1 MNNFYCVLIVLLFS
15 AFILSQDIVVEAN
28 ASIEVEIGADICA
41 DGMGGE
47 GTIFINGTFCGS
59 TTGVDIK
66 TTDSSLT
73 IPDAFALK
81 QNYPNPF
88 NPSTTIKFSL
98 PAQTQLKINI
108 YNMLGELVRT
118 ISEGIYEAG
127 YYNIIFDA
135 SELSSGTYIYR
146 LESNNFTDTKK
157 MILIR

>member
-1 MNNFYCVLIVLLFS
+1 MQIFVL
-15 AFILSQDIVVEAN
+15 
-28 ASIEVEIGADICA
+28 

-47 GTIFINGTFCGS
+47 GNIFINGNFCGS
-59 TTGVDIK
+59 RTGVDIK

-98 PAQTQLKINI
+98 PVQTQLKINI

-118 ISEGIYEAG
+118 ISEGMYEAG

-135 SELSSGTYIYR
+135 AGFSSGTYIYR

>member
-15 AFILSQDIVVEAN
+15 TFVLSQNIIVEAN

-41 DGMGGE
+41 DSMGGE
-47 GTIFINGTFCGS
+47 GNIVINGTFCGS
-59 TTGVDIK
+59 TTDVDIK

-98 PAQTQLKINI
+98 PVQTQLKINL
-108 YNMLGELVRT
+108 YNMLGEKVAT
-118 ISEGIYEAG
+118 IAEGMYEEG
-127 YYNIIFDA
+127 YYNITFDA
-135 SELSSGTYIYR
+135 AELSSGTYIYR
-146 LESNNFTDTKK
+146 LESNNFTETKK